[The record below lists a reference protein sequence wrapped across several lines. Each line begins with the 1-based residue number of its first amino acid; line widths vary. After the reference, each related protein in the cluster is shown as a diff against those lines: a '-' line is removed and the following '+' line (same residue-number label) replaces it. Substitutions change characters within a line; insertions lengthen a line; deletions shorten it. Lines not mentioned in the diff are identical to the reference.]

1 MDALPA
7 VAGKAFFNTNNAH
20 MEVFLIAN
28 LLILHESNA
37 QATARNIHHQ
47 HACALTTDFF
57 ILQCI
62 ANGHK
67 FGVDFLW
74 HIHHVYRKACFAID
88 LVQQKDLVAGLAHG
102 SGSLQLVFFYAIFN
116 HQSFKALQNL
126 ADF

>member
-1 MDALPA
+1 MNAFA
-7 VAGKAFFNTNNAH
+7 AIAGKAFLDADNAH
-20 MEVFLIAN
+20 VEVFLVAD
-28 LLILHESNA
+28 LVILHEGNA
-37 QATARNIHHQ
+37 QATTGDIHHQ
-47 HACALTTDFF
+47 HALAFAADFF
-57 ILQCI
+57 TLKCI

-74 HIHHVYRKACFAID
+74 HIHHVYLKACFAID